1 MTVVNFIIAV
11 IALIVAV
18 MAYQRVGEENDLKE
32 QVTALDSLREKAAD
46 LIEKLEKK
54 LRREGSEEKQ
64 EGE

>member
-18 MAYQRVGEENDLKE
+18 LAYQRVGGVNDLKE
-32 QVTALDSLREKAAD
+32 QVTALDSLREKGAD

-54 LRREGSEEKQ
+54 LRREGNEEKQ
-64 EGE
+64 EDK